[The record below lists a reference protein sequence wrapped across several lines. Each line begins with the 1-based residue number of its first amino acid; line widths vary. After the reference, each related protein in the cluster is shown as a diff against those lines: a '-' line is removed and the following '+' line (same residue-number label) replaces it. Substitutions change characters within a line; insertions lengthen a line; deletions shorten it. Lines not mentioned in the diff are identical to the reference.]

1 MVAEAECCF
10 HWIIMH
16 YASHDLDFNS
26 NTKRNYEQK
35 ELLEVSLPSVV
46 LSKPTL
52 QNLVH
57 VLLVKSIF
65 RLNILNLVL

>member
-1 MVAEAECCF
+1 
-10 HWIIMH
+10 MH

-26 NTKRNYEQK
+26 NTKNK

-46 LSKPTL
+46 LIKPTP